1 MDNWAAAYVD
11 GEHVTVWELQAEQVL
26 ACKDVTVTA
35 FTDYAAKIQGPI
47 IACGLPGPSRIVPCT
62 PFETVGATSISS
74 NIAAVPALAQHNPPA
89 ISSGLETVITGY
101 LSVNPGFEGVI
112 CVHGAATLWA
122 QISAGE
128 VVSFQ
133 TFLTPELITALAGAQ
148 HPTDGFCDA
157 VSDTLSHPD
166 RLARQLSS
174 ARTMNAPDR
183 VTGHLVGAELAAAK
197 PYWLGQ
203 QIVMIGNLTDL
214 YTKALQMQGV
224 EVAVAPWEDMI
235 LNGLKVAYAVVAA
248 VPDRPAN

>member
-26 ACKDVTVTA
+26 ACKDVPVTA

-101 LSVNPGFEGVI
+101 LSVNPVFEGVI

-166 RLARQLSS
+166 RLARQLFVFEVLRHDKFKGFFVAFAQSDDLRGKS
-174 ARTMNAPDR
+174 GHNIALVVRLTQDHLR
-183 VTGHLVGAELAAAK
+183 VTV
-197 PYWLGQ
+197 
-203 QIVMIGNLTDL
+203 IN
-214 YTKALQMQGV
+214 
-224 EVAVAPWEDMI
+224 
-235 LNGLKVAYAVVAA
+235 
-248 VPDRPAN
+248 